1 MFIPNQNIRITQNKN
16 TITATSLQN
25 NSTPGIITRFN
36 VKPNTDYIISYKGSS
51 TNEIMLWIADQNK
64 KMIHILKYNCLDNQN
79 HKTIFNNKHHSIIY
93 IGFLF
98 HKGTILNKSF
108 TIHHFHVSE
117 NKPLT
122 IDTDKSTPALIQS
135 IPLNP
140 IPPNPIPPNP
150 IPPKPIPLN
159 PIPPKSIPPKSI
171 PPNTNKVGIVVTTH
185 GNNGILVRQCLNSLI
200 DFISKYPIY
209 IVLYINESEDP
220 ITLGLHELFPNIDVI
235 YVNNQKRNGGLTGTW
250 NQGIEKCIQQNCK
263 VVILS
268 NDDIL
273 VDNSIHHI
281 IDDAMNCKSDLYFG
295 PCSNCP
301 CTKNLMR
308 IYADGICLTSSN
320 KRSRIL
326 TFNKRPFELN
336 GFFLCFPTHVLVKNK
351 FNARSYF
358 NPQYPFAGNE
368 TEWFKRFFRKRGLGL
383 LVYRTFVYHFKRAS
397 WHKKD
402 LESDQICLYTV
413 ITSPFADYSLF
424 HANTVSNCDCLCFSN
439 QIHVLQHAIQLG
451 WKPMYLGKNCK
462 DRIKMIPNEYLPNC
476 YKTSIY
482 IETPDKIP
490 FQNAQHFLNDC
501 KIDKIYTPSHKIVP
515 KIDKELLDIITNGN
529 FSIPDQLSDTSL
541 IVRKH
546 KELVEF
552 GKDWFTMYSKYKNQI
567 VFDYLVW
574 KYKSC

>member
-1 MFIPNQNIRITQNKN
+1 MFIPNQNIRIVQNKN
-16 TITATSLQN
+16 NITATSLQN

-36 VKPNTDYIISYKGSS
+36 VKPNTDYIISYNGSS
-51 TNEIMLWIADQNK
+51 EKEIMLWVADQNK

-79 HKTIFNNKHHSIIY
+79 HKTIFSNKRHTSVY

-108 TIHHFHVSE
+108 IIHHFHVSE

-122 IDTDKSTPALIQS
+122 IDTDPIQPIHIS
-135 IPLNP
+135 PKQQINKH
-140 IPPNPIPPNP
+140 IPPTP
-150 IPPKPIPLN
+150 
-159 PIPPKSIPPKSI
+159 
-171 PPNTNKVGIVVTTH
+171 TQNKVGIVVTTH
-185 GNNGILVRQCLNSLI
+185 GKNGILVRQCLNSLI
-200 DFISKYPIY
+200 DFITKYPIY
-209 IVLYINESEDP
+209 IVLYINGSEDP

-250 NQGIEKCIQQNCK
+250 NQGIERCIQQNCK

-281 IDDAMNCKSDLYFG
+281 IDDAMNCKSNIYFG

-301 CTKNLMR
+301 CTKNLMS
-308 IYADGICLTSSN
+308 IYADGICLTSSA

-368 TEWFKRFFRKRGLGL
+368 TEWFKRFLRKRGLGL

-451 WKPMYLGKNCK
+451 WKPMYLGKDSKN
-462 DRIKMIPNEYLPNC
+462 RIKMIPNEYLPNC
-476 YKTSIY
+476 YTTSIY
-482 IETPDKIP
+482 IEHPDKIP
-490 FQNAQHFLNDC
+490 FQNAQNFLNDC
-501 KIDKIYTPSHKIVP
+501 NIDKIYTTKHKIVP
-515 KIDKELLDIITNGN
+515 KIDTELLNMITNDN

-567 VFDYLVW
+567 IFDYLVW
-574 KYKSC
+574 KYKIDG